1 VTASSGEADP
11 RPSRESGRLY
21 NPAMSDARQGRKWRP
36 QVAVGRF
43 MAHQTAQAGGL
54 GRLELAAILL
64 LLISGVPLFPLFPVA
79 CVAGV
84 VLLWGSPRW
93 RLTDKLVGTVVSGGL
108 QATLFTDA
116 LLGWAILLIGQVA
129 TTVWLWRRT
138 RIRPVRPGYAAVAM
152 PAGAAMGLAMVL
164 AAVGYFGVGFGMAT
178 SCTDFETGHR
188 CDALYHWLD
197 ADAIGQIAIAVTAAA
212 VISIAHGTNVSARLL
227 RPISL
232 ALIPLS
238 LIWIVITSILGYLSF

>member
-1 VTASSGEADP
+1 
-11 RPSRESGRLY
+11 
-21 NPAMSDARQGRKWRP
+21 MSDAGQGRKWLP
-36 QVAVGRF
+36 QAAVGRF
-43 MAHQTAQAGGL
+43 LAHQRAHAGGL

-79 CVAGV
+79 WVAGV

-93 RLTDKLVGTVVSGGL
+93 RLADKLLGTVVSGGV

-138 RIRPVRPGYAAVAM
+138 RIRPVPPGYAAVAM

-178 SCTDFETGHR
+178 SCTDMFVTGHR

-197 ADAIGQIAIAVTAAA
+197 ADAIGQVAIAVTAAA
-212 VISIAHGTNVSARLL
+212 VIAIAHGTKVSEGLL
-227 RPISL
+227 RPVAL

-238 LIWIVITSILGYLSF
+238 LMWIVITSILGYLSF